1 MRAIT
6 LPSFGDPSVLTLAD
20 VHEPPLGPHDVRIDV
35 VGAGLNG
42 ADISQRRGNYPPP
55 SGAPLWP
62 GLEVSGVISAL
73 GDEVQEWA
81 IGDEVCA
88 LLPGGGY
95 ADHVIVDAGL
105 VLPVPSG
112 VSVLEAAALPEAAAT
127 VWSNVFMNA
136 QLLPSESFLAHG
148 GSSGIG
154 AMAIQI
160 AGALGSRVFATA
172 GSAEKVAFVEA
183 LGATGINYREQ
194 DFVEI
199 TGHELGG
206 SGVDVILD
214 MVGGDYLGRDI
225 GALAVGGRIMC
236 IADRDGEASCID
248 VRALMMK
255 RARIWG
261 TTLRSRPLAERTAI
275 IAAVRQSVW
284 PLIERGLVRP
294 TIDSVFEPER
304 AADAHRLMESSR
316 HMGKILL
323 RFS

>member
-62 GLEVSGVISAL
+62 GLEVSGVVSAL

-294 TIDSVFEPER
+294 TIDSVFEPEH
-304 AADAHRLMESSR
+304 AADAHWLMESSR

>member
-6 LPSFGDPSVLTLAD
+6 LPSFGDPSVLTFAD
-20 VHEPPLGPHDVRIDV
+20 VPPLGPHDVRIDV

-294 TIDSVFEPER
+294 TIDSVFEPEH